1 MPFKF
6 PLFSGPRHRDQIIG
20 CDFEAID
27 DPLEGS
33 RRRGRNR
40 KILKRDAPAFVLRQG
55 VKNNL
60 GYFAVEPADIQVG
73 QMIDLPTHETSPET
87 MRSPQVVAGNH
98 AVIDPFYRY
107 RLGCHI
113 HSSIVS
119 DSNTTNFTYPI
130 FVARR

>member
-1 MPFKF
+1 MPFKS
-6 PLFSGPRHRDQIIG
+6 PLFGGPRHRDQIIG

-40 KILKRDAPAFVLRQG
+40 KILQRDAPAFVVRQG

-73 QMIDLPTHETSPET
+73 EMIDLPAHESAPEPV
-87 MRSPQVVAGNH
+87 RPPEVVAGNH
-98 AVIDPFYRY
+98 AMIDPFYCY
-107 RLGCHI
+107 CLGCHFD
-113 HSSIVS
+113 SSIVS

>member
-6 PLFSGPRHRDQIIG
+6 PLFGGAGRGEQIIR

-27 DPLEGS
+27 DALEGS
-33 RRRGRNR
+33 QWRGRNR
-40 KILKRDAPAFVLRQG
+40 KILKRDTPAFVVRQG

-60 GYFAVEPADIQVG
+60 GHFTVKPTDIQG
-73 QMIDLPTHETSPET
+73 GEMIDLSTHERRPET
-87 MRSPQVVAGNH
+87 MGSPEVVAGNH

-113 HSSIVS
+113 DSSIVS

-130 FVARR
+130 FVERR